1 MLGTQS
7 NIQFLKNPDATAVF
21 ELNKTDHWLHV
32 SSLML
37 TTLLPISST
46 WENRGVGA
54 IQFDENGKVVGYEKI
69 ANGTSRA
76 PLNGNLGYL
85 VKELRLGISCK

>member
-1 MLGTQS
+1 M
-7 NIQFLKNPDATAVF
+7 
-21 ELNKTDHWLHV
+21 
-32 SSLML
+32 
-37 TTLLPISST
+37 
-46 WENRGVGA
+46 
-54 IQFDENGKVVGYEKI
+54 GYEKI